1 MIIPREMRLKIPQGS
16 KLYYGFQIN
25 TTDDIVSAIAQVR
38 NNEADDDGDNE
49 PVLDMQSADEN
60 AWITL
65 DNSSSTLKLVTLEV
79 PQATIEA
86 IPESSNSDGLGY
98 WWDLA
103 VTFDTLGGPFVI
115 FKGRAPIIKSV
126 SRT

>member
-79 PQATIEA
+79 PQSTVEA

>member
-38 NNEADDDGDNE
+38 NNEADDDGDND

-65 DNSSSTLKLVTLEV
+65 DNSGSTLKLVTLEV
-79 PQATIEA
+79 PQTTIEA